1 MTGIFAGRLTKLSV
15 AGWLGVLV
23 SLLGCCIGTD
33 AYAHGERNQ
42 EPFLRMRTAHFYDV
56 KWSTDKLAV
65 GDTLT
70 VTGKFRLFRDWP
82 NNLPKPETAFLGSGT
97 SGPVFA
103 RVESYINGEPAIQSG
118 KLELNRDYDFKT
130 VYKARQ
136 PGLHHVH
143 AMLNVSGA
151 GAILGPGEWVEI
163 TGKESDFKLPVTT
176 LDGTQIADLSTW
188 GLGTV
193 VKWHLLWIVA
203 VLVYLLWFIRK
214 PMLLPRYLVIEEGD
228 EDTLITRGDRIW
240 GACFLV
246 GSILTVLLGVQ
257 WANAAYPNTVPLQSG
272 VFRVDPL
279 PKGPQDVSLKFKK
292 AVYDVPG
299 RSMRITVEVTNNG
312 QKPVQIGEFTTA
324 GLRFVN
330 HSVPAAM
337 AGVDPTYPKD
347 LVPPGGL
354 KVSDDTPIAP
364 GETRTVT
371 LDATDA
377 AWEIERLTALL
388 SDPDNRVGGLIFFF
402 DPDGQRIIANVY
414 GPIVPNFTH
423 SQAAN

>member
-15 AGWLGVLV
+15 AGWLGVVV

-70 VTGKFRLFRDWP
+70 VTGKFRLFQDWP

-354 KVSDDTPIAP
+354 KISDDTPIAP

-402 DPDGQRIIANVY
+402 DSDGQRTIANVY

-423 SQAAN
+423 LQAAN